1 MKKVILTVVSAAL
14 ATMACAQV
22 SVQPVGITPVETSTV
37 PVTYNQA
44 RKVAK
49 IESNQRWVG
58 YYSSDALAE
67 NGMGIPSY
75 PGDNKAGI
83 CLDAEK
89 LQPYAG
95 MQIVGIRFGLCA
107 DIGGS
112 RVFINEVKDQKISD
126 NDVVEQTVANAVT
139 GWNEVK
145 LDNPYT
151 ITGDANT
158 ALLIGY
164 DYTQSGNNQ
173 DLAAYPFSAVQEGD
187 ANQYLYVYCNN
198 TQQDGWGWYRFT
210 MGGRNMSIQ
219 VLVQGD
225 FAEYS
230 VTPEDFGQVTGSINN
245 NVDIPIRFFNASA
258 TAVTSLDYVVTVD
271 GVAGEEQHAAI
282 DPAVGQGSNGSFRV
296 SVPCG
301 SVDARKEVQVEV
313 TKVNGEENGSKS
325 RIAKG
330 SVGVSSSQ
338 YPRNLVIEEFTTEQ
352 CPNCPRVAG
361 YMDEYFET
369 ADVDHVYGV
378 CHHSAFY
385 TDWLTK
391 QCDQDLT
398 YLFNDAGYTYAP
410 AVMFNREPDFES
422 AYAKGE
428 KDNMT
433 IPSSANE
440 IEQIA
445 NYYLT
450 QTLANAKLD
459 MEVVPTEDLTQVTLK
474 ISGEANMAYQTD
486 DALLTVYVTEDNI
499 AAKSQ
504 SGASGKFIH
513 QHVIRDYNSSWGDR
527 LTWNDNKFTATY
539 TFDLEN
545 EWKKDDIRFVAFL
558 NKHNASDVLD
568 NRIENSIGT
577 SLKNAVNAVEGVSA
591 NNNAV
596 EVARYNA
603 AGQQIKGQQ
612 KGLNIVKLSDGRT
625 LKVIVK

>member
-22 SVQPVGITPVETSTV
+22 SVQPVGNTPVETSTV

-75 PGDNKAGI
+75 PGDNKAAI
-83 CLDAEK
+83 CLSADK
-89 LQPYAG
+89 LQPYEG

-112 RVFINEVKDQKISD
+112 RVFINEVKNQKISD
-126 NDVVEQTVANAVT
+126 NDAVEQTVANGVT

-151 ITGDANT
+151 ITGDAST

-164 DYTQSGNNQ
+164 DYTQIGDNQ
-173 DLAAYPFSAVQEGD
+173 DLGAYPFSAVQEGE

-198 TQQDGWGWYRFT
+198 TAQDGWGWYRFT

-219 VLVQGD
+219 VLGQGD

-230 VTPEDFGQVTGSINN
+230 VTPEDFGQVIGSINN

-258 TAVTSLDYVVTVD
+258 TAVNSLDYVVTVD

-282 DPAVGQGSNGSFRV
+282 DPAVGQGSNGTFRV

-301 SVDARKEVQVEV
+301 SVDARKEVEVEV
-313 TKVNGEENGSKS
+313 TKVNGEDNGSKS
-325 RIAKG
+325 RVAKG
-330 SVGVSSSQ
+330 SIGVSSSQ

-378 CHHSAFY
+378 CHHAAFY

-410 AVMFNREPDFES
+410 AVMFNREPDFQS
-422 AYAKGE
+422 AYAQGE
-428 KDNMT
+428 MDNMT
-433 IPSSANE
+433 IPGSADE

-450 QTLANAKLD
+450 QTLANAQLD

-558 NKHNASDVLD
+558 NKHNTSNVLD
-568 NRIENSIGT
+568 NRIENAIGT
-577 SLKNAVNAVEGVSA
+577 ALKNAVNAVEGVSA

-603 AGQQIKGQQ
+603 AGQQINGQQ